1 MNIYIKRFLI
11 GYFFSIFCIWACL
24 HLFGLLHLT
33 KALEFCLQF
42 ATAFSNGQ
50 GNEYFYASLYA
61 GLYHEAQ
68 VCPQHVNIASFL
80 SGF

>member
-1 MNIYIKRFLI
+1 MVNNYIRDALSVFI
-11 GYFFSIFCIWACL
+11 SL
-24 HLFGLLHLT
+24 HLIGLLHLT

-50 GNEYFYASLYA
+50 ENEYFYASLYA

-68 VCPQHVNIASFL
+68 VCPQHVHIASFL